1 MVEKQLLKEMEIILI
16 ENLKKLGGKSHFV
29 PICRLVWGNHEN
41 WIRRSENM
49 LFIWQYEL
57 GWAATRLR
65 KKGIMLPD
73 SGLKDGTWELAHH
86 KPDKNE

>member
-1 MVEKQLLKEMEIILI
+1 MVEKHCLKEMEIILVGI
-16 ENLKKLGGKSHFV
+16 LKNLGGKSHFV

-49 LFIWQYEL
+49 LYIWQFEL

-73 SGLKDGTWELAHH
+73 SGRRDGTWELAPQ
-86 KPDKNE
+86 KQAT